1 MNTEVLFSSK
11 NEVWATPQDFFDKLN
26 EEFHFNLDPCATP
39 ENRKCSRFFT
49 AKENGLEQDW
59 GGGMWFS
66 ATRLMVKTLRV
77 FGLRK
82 PMRKA
87 ASLIPP

>member
-59 GGGMWFS
+59 GGVCGFLQPALW
-66 ATRLMVKTLRV
+66 
-77 FGLRK
+77 
-82 PMRKA
+82 
-87 ASLIPP
+87 